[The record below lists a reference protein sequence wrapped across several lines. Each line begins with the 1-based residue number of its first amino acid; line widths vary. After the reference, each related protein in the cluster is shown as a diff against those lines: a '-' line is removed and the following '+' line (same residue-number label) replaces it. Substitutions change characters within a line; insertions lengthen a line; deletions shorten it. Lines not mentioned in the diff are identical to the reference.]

1 MTALHDLT
9 GQYLELANNEDLPA
23 DAVIDTL
30 QSIVGTIEEKAQALV
45 KWSLDI
51 QGDVDKIDA
60 EIDRLAAKKKT
71 IQSRKES
78 LVEYIKNNMEACEIK
93 KISCALFTI
102 TWVAGQEVVDVYD
115 ADAIPDDYVSVKT
128 TVTPD
133 KNAIKKALKDGHE
146 IAGCKLSTGKSSI
159 RIK

>member
-1 MTALHDLT
+1 
-9 GQYLELANNEDLPA
+9 
-23 DAVIDTL
+23 
-30 QSIVGTIEEKAQALV
+30 
-45 KWSLDI
+45 
-51 QGDVDKIDA
+51 
-60 EIDRLAAKKKT
+60 
-71 IQSRKES
+71 
-78 LVEYIKNNMEACEIK
+78 
-93 KISCALFTI
+93 
-102 TWVAGQEVVDVYD
+102 VAGQEVVDVYD